1 MSDPIISPKELK
13 SILDSGAKI
22 LLLDVRQ
29 PEEVQAAAIGG
40 ATNIPMGEVPYR
52 MDELDKGASIVVYCH
67 HGMRSQQITQL
78 LRMRGFSDVR
88 NLTGGIDAWSVEID
102 RKTPRYEYD
111 GRRLRVLG

>member
-13 SILDSGAKI
+13 SILDSGAKL

-29 PEEVQAAAIGG
+29 PEEVQAASLPG

-67 HGMRSQQITQL
+67 HGMRSQQIVQL
-78 LRMRGFSDVR
+78 LTMRGFTDVR
-88 NLTGGIDAWSVEID
+88 NLTGGINAWSVEVD
-102 RKTPRYEYD
+102 AKTPRYDYD
-111 GRRLRVLG
+111 GRRIRVIG